1 MSGTWK
7 DEKKRKQA
15 HRTKTRKKALAA
27 RVKGNKYKQDKPD
40 WAAGES
46 VRR

>member
-1 MSGTWK
+1 MTGTWK

-27 RVKGNKYKQDKPD
+27 RVKGNKYKQDKPEWFD
-40 WAAGES
+40 GE
-46 VRR
+46 VARR

>member
-40 WAAGES
+40 
-46 VRR
+46 